1 MAAECDTP
9 IPTAEP
15 RRHKCFAAVL
25 ATFCAYCPSAE
36 QLAPAAERAASP
48 PGVPAIDADFP
59 GGNIVV
65 DRIEGDDV
73 YLHQD
78 QRDTPGFWFYWCFR
92 VRGAAGRRLAFH
104 FTQGNPLGVR
114 GPAVS
119 TDGSKT
125 WDWLGA
131 ESMDGASF
139 VYTFPEAAEDVRF
152 CLGIPYL
159 EAHLREFLK
168 RHQGNPSL
176 KVEHH
181 STTKKGRDTERLR
194 LGKLDG
200 EPDHRV
206 LLTARHHAC
215 EMMASWALEGLM
227 DAVLADAPDGRWLRE
242 HVEFLV
248 VPFMDTDGVEDGD
261 QGTNRKPHDHNRDYL
276 GEPIYPA
283 VRALKEF
290 VPPWSGGRLRLA
302 IDMHCPYIRGG
313 GDGTSSNERIFF
325 VGNPSPETWERQQQ
339 LSRILQQVQ
348 TGPLVYDPKHNLPWG
363 EKWNT
368 LKEPRMCSRW
378 TASLPGVEIGT
389 AIEVPYAN
397 VAGAPVTADSA
408 RALGRDLARAIRG
421 YLEKHSGAD

>member
-1 MAAECDTP
+1 MSGSKLRRRAFLAA
-9 IPTAEP
+9 A
-15 RRHKCFAAVL
+15 L
-25 ATFCAYCPSAE
+25 ATFCALCPSAE
-36 QLAPAAERAASP
+36 QLSRAAESDASP
-48 PGVPAIDADFP
+48 ADAPAIDADFP
-59 GGNIVV
+59 GGNLVL
-65 DRIEGDDV
+65 DRIEGDRV

-92 VRGAAGRRLAFH
+92 VQRAAGRKLAFH
-104 FTQGNPLGVR
+104 FTKGNVLGVR

-119 TDGSKT
+119 TDGGEN
-125 WDWLGA
+125 WEWLGA
-131 ESMDGASF
+131 DSMDGASF
-139 VYTFPEAAEDVRF
+139 VYAFPDDAAEVRF
-152 CLGIPYL
+152 CMGIPYL
-159 EAHLREFLK
+159 EANLQEFLR
-168 RHQGNPSL
+168 RHQGDPCL

-181 STTKKGRDTERLR
+181 STTKKGRNTERLR

-248 VPFMDTDGVEDGD
+248 VPFMDKDGVEDGD
-261 QGTNRKPHDHNRDYL
+261 QGKNRKPHDHNRDYL
-276 GEPIYPA
+276 GEPIYPS

-290 VPPWSGGRLRLA
+290 APQWSGGRLHLA

-325 VGNPSPETWERQQQ
+325 VGNPSQETWEHQQQ
-339 LSRILQQVQ
+339 FSRILQQVQ
-348 TGPLVYDPKHNLPWG
+348 TGPLVHNPKHNLPWG

-378 TASLPGVEIGT
+378 SALVPGVQIGT
-389 AIEVPYAN
+389 AIEIPYAN
-397 VAGAPVTADSA
+397 VAGAPVTANSA
-408 RALGRDLARAIRG
+408 RALGHDLARTIRG
-421 YLEKHSGAD
+421 YLEKRGGAD